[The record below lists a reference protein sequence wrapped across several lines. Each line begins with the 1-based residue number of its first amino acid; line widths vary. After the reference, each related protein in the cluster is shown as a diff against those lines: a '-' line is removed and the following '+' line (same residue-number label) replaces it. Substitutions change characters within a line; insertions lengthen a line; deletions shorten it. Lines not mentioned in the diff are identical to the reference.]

1 MFGGNALQKK
11 KKEVDGEVSDGNLVN
26 PGKEV
31 HGSPREEKSGGKL
44 LEEGDFDFVTRVV
57 LLHNTGS
64 GFCLAKSL
72 TLTSKQT
79 SKKKSKRRN
88 QTEEGEKGQ
97 GDSNTDR
104 RTRRKRG
111 ISNTDGQTRRTKR
124 ESKEE
129 QTKRE

>member
-64 GFCLAKSL
+64 D
-72 TLTSKQT
+72 TDKQADKQKEKQ
-79 SKKKSKRRN
+79 KKKPN
-88 QTEEGEKGQ
+88 KG
-97 GDSNTDR
+97 
-104 RTRRKRG
+104 RRKGAGRL
-111 ISNTDGQTRRTKR
+111 
-124 ESKEE
+124 
-129 QTKRE
+129 